1 MKFFRFSCDTN
12 VIISSTFYYRFRSL
26 RDVFKEDT
34 YELSIHIMRYFERI
48 YIRNGIKFGFLT
60 PSTLQEI
67 NDRKLMILKRKLE
80 EGYRKDKTVFRT
92 VLNEMSAVLNKIDDN
107 LSRILLIFQKGKAY
121 FNDTRVKKIYNKVE
135 AMYNDFI
142 KKSMTLNEEIERKV
156 ANRIDKFFTK
166 ICKDEE
172 DLKKIEIDKEI
183 TRQTQIFQLSMRGSE
198 ISKKDME
205 ILAEVIYE
213 KKRCIQETPTFRN
226 NFAFY
231 FISEDTHFSEK
242 HINRFGGTISRPIT
256 DKINKLFGIECVRIK
271 EFFDLINK
279 QQLNVSK

>member
-1 MKFFRFSCDTN
+1 
-12 VIISSTFYYRFRSL
+12 
-26 RDVFKEDT
+26 
-34 YELSIHIMRYFERI
+34 
-48 YIRNGIKFGFLT
+48 
-60 PSTLQEI
+60 
-67 NDRKLMILKRKLE
+67 
-80 EGYRKDKTVFRT
+80 
-92 VLNEMSAVLNKIDDN
+92 
-107 LSRILLIFQKGKAY
+107 
-121 FNDTRVKKIYNKVE
+121 
-135 AMYNDFI
+135 
-142 KKSMTLNEEIERKV
+142 
-156 ANRIDKFFTK
+156 
-166 ICKDEE
+166 
-172 DLKKIEIDKEI
+172 
-183 TRQTQIFQLSMRGSE
+183 MRGSE